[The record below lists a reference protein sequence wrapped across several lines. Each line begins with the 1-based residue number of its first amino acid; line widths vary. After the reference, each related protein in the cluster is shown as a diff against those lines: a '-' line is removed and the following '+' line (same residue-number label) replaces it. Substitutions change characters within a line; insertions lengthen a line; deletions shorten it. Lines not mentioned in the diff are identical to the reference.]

1 MLHYN
6 RGLSKPPILV
16 VRPVLFPLA
25 DTLDTAFSFRNS
37 VNSSSPSP
45 AVSVLQRAVQM
56 LQMHPKRVSAVA
68 AALLLGATGGAYA
81 LVSLGPDPEQMPVR
95 HVVATVEPLPVMR
108 QEPAQAAPLSLY
120 RSEITLPNDTVD
132 TLLRRLGV
140 DDARAAAFLRSDALT
155 RKELLDAGRSVTA
168 ETNTDHSLVGLRV
181 RWSDDN
187 SQQFSRLVI
196 EQTHQGWQSRLESA
210 PVEISSQ
217 LASGTITSSLFAAT
231 DDAGLP
237 DALAVQLAEI
247 FSGDIDFRR
256 ALRKGDRFT
265 MVYEAIKGDGEVL
278 RTGRV
283 LSAEFV
289 NKGKVFQAMWYQ
301 PPGTDAKKGGYY
313 DLDGQSLRHAFLS
326 SPLRF
331 SRVSSG
337 FSMRF
342 HPILKQW
349 RRHLGTDFAAPHGTP
364 ARAVG
369 DGVVEFAGTQGG
381 YGNVVFVRHAGNV
394 QTVYAH
400 LSKILVRRGQRLDQ
414 GDTLGLVGSTGWATG
429 PHLHYEMR
437 VNGVQKDP
445 MLMAQRSQA
454 LQIPDSARPQ
464 FLAMAGQVRSE
475 LVAAVS
481 IKQTPF
487 Q

>member
-1 MLHYN
+1 M
-6 RGLSKPPILV
+6 
-16 VRPVLFPLA
+16 
-25 DTLDTAFSFRNS
+25 
-37 VNSSSPSP
+37 SP
-45 AVSVLQRAVQM
+45 AGKAFERAVQI
-56 LQMHPKRVSAVA
+56 LQKHPKQFSATA

-81 LVSLGPDPEQMPVR
+81 LVSLGPDPEHLPVR
-95 HVVATVEPLPVMR
+95 HVVATVEPLPEMR
-108 QEPAQAAPLSLY
+108 QQAAQITPLNLY
-120 RSEITLPNDTVD
+120 RSELTLANDTVD
-132 TLLRRLGV
+132 TLLKRLGV
-140 DDARAAAFLRSDALT
+140 DDMNAAAFLRSDPLA
-155 RKELLDAGRSVTA
+155 RKELLDGAGRSVTA
-168 ETNTDHSLVGLRV
+168 ETRADHSLARLRV
-181 RWSDDN
+181 RWSDDD
-187 SQQFSRLVI
+187 SERFSRLVI
-196 EQTHQGWQSRLESA
+196 EPSGNGFQSRLESA
-210 PVEISSQ
+210 PVEVSSQ

-231 DDAGLP
+231 DEAGLP

-256 ALRKGDRFT
+256 ALRRGDRFT
-265 MVYEAIKGDGEVL
+265 LVYEAIKGDGEVL

-301 PPGTDAKKGGYY
+301 PPGADAKKGGYF
-313 DLDGQSLRHAFLS
+313 DLKGQSLRQAFLS

-369 DGVVEFAGTQGG
+369 DGVVEFAGRQGG
-381 YGNVVFVRHAGNV
+381 YGNVVIMRHSGNV

-400 LSKILVRRGQRLDQ
+400 LSKILVRPGQQLDQ
-414 GDTLGLVGSTGWATG
+414 AQTVGLVGSTGWATG
-429 PHLHYEMR
+429 PHLHFEMR

-445 MLMAQRSQA
+445 MVMARRSQT
-454 LQIPDSARPQ
+454 LQIPESARPQ
-464 FLAMAGQVRSE
+464 FLEMASQVRSE

-481 IKQTPF
+481 INQTPF

>member
-1 MLHYN
+1 MSTVSLQPQYSAFKHAV
-6 RGLSKPPILV
+6 RILQ
-16 VRPVLFPLA
+16 
-25 DTLDTAFSFRNS
+25 T
-37 VNSSSPSP
+37 
-45 AVSVLQRAVQM
+45 
-56 LQMHPKRVSAVA
+56 HPRQVSALA

-81 LVSLGPDPEQMPVR
+81 LVSLGPDPEQLPVR
-95 HVVATVEPLPVMR
+95 HVVATVEPLPQIR
-108 QEPAQAAPLSLY
+108 LEPAPPPPLNLY
-120 RSEITLPNDTVD
+120 RSDLTLANDTVD
-132 TLLRRLGV
+132 TLLKRLGV
-140 DDARAAAFLRSDALT
+140 DDPRAAAFLRSDPLAS
-155 RKELLDAGRSVTA
+155 KQLLEGAGRSVTA
-168 ETNTDHSLVGLRV
+168 ETHVDHSLASLRV

-187 SQQFSRLVI
+187 SRLFSRLVV
-196 EQTHQGWQSRLESA
+196 EQSGDGFQSRMETA

-231 DDAGLP
+231 DEAGLP

-256 ALRKGDRFT
+256 ALRRGDRFT
-265 MVYEAIKGDGEVL
+265 MVYEAITGDGEIL

-301 PPGTDAKKGGYY
+301 PPGADAKKGGYY
-313 DLDGQSLRHAFLS
+313 DLNGESLRHAFLS

-349 RRHLGTDFAAPHGTP
+349 RRHMGTDFAAPQGTP
-364 ARAVG
+364 VRTVG
-369 DGVVEFAGTQGG
+369 DGVVEFAGAQGG
-381 YGNVVFVRHAGNV
+381 YGNMVIIRHAGKV

-400 LSKILVRRGQRLDQ
+400 LSKIKVRRGQRLDQ
-414 GDTLGLVGSTGWATG
+414 GETVGLVGATGWATG

-437 VNGVQKDP
+437 VNGVHKDP
-445 MLMAQRSQA
+445 LAMAQRSQT
-454 LQIPDSARPQ
+454 LQIPQADRPQ
-464 FLAMAGQVRSE
+464 FLELASQVRNE
-475 LVAAVS
+475 LVLAAS
-481 IKQTPF
+481 INQTPF